1 MQKPKILYYLHT
13 YFMDSALELLKELA
27 SVYEIHLML
36 ELSPDSLK
44 STVIN
49 IEANAIQND
58 TGNLFDILDKDSRE
72 ILRPF
77 LNGMA
82 SVNYVYYPSKH
93 LFSFSNTYVGFK
105 VISFIKKHHINLIHF
120 DTSSGRF
127 MPVLPFVI
135 HIKKIATVHDP
146 LPHKGEESFKKTLIK
161 YIYSYVI
168 RNYIFYSNFSLSQFN
183 KSSGKSF
190 YKTYTV
196 ILKPYSYIS
205 QIKTTIQKGQKFIL
219 YFGRISPYKGIDF
232 LVDAFS
238 SILAQ
243 YPNLHLVIAGKG
255 NDDVYSKH
263 YLTTPFSNITFL
275 NKYISVHDL
284 ANLIANAE
292 FIVCP
297 YREATQSGVLMTA
310 FALNKTVL
318 ATNVGS
324 FSEYIVNNENGF
336 LVEPNVN
343 AIKNGLVSM
352 LSNNHYKKLEK
363 GIFALQDRYPI
374 DNTNVFS
381 KLYVA

>member
-1 MQKPKILYYLHT
+1 
-13 YFMDSALELLKELA
+13 MDSALELLKELA

-49 IEANAIQND
+49 IEAKAIQND

-72 ILRPF
+72 ILSPF

-93 LFSFSNTYVGFK
+93 LLSFSNTYVGFK
-105 VISFIKKHHINLIHF
+105 VISFIRKHQINLIHF

-255 NDDVYSKH
+255 NDDVYSNH

-374 DNTNVFS
+374 DNTTVFS